1 MKIILLVIFLTSN
14 LLFAQIPSERL
25 VDWSNAGVKSKIK
38 YDKTIEIDANELM
51 SDETSNSDLINDII
65 KDNVGQSIQ
74 IILPVG
80 KFTFD
85 KTINLPSIVGIK
97 GAGADKTELVF
108 DLGGRGHC
116 FQAIGKNTFIDI
128 KLISD
133 VKKGDKKLILE
144 KTLFVEEGDWI
155 SIIENDRNLVTSEW
169 AYGTVAQIQQITR
182 ISGDTLFFDSEF
194 RKDFLVDS
202 VAGFKRIDPVENVS
216 IECLKINRVDNTAP
230 EQSSNISFNYTVNS
244 SVKNIESEFCTFSH
258 FQARNSSN
266 LEILNSYFHDSHD
279 FGGGGRGYGIM
290 LHISTGEVLVEN
302 NIFRKLRHSMIVQA
316 GANGNVFAYNYSTEP
331 FWDGTSLPENS
342 AGDMVL
348 HGNYV
353 FSNLFEG
360 NICQNIVIDNSHGPN
375 GPLNTFFRNRAELW
389 GIFFSANNSPKQNII
404 ANEITN
410 QSFPYSLVNY
420 TILGDEHFLFA
431 NNNKGEITPD
441 TNEDLNISSLYYQE
455 KPEFLSANQFGGIG
469 YPQEEEK
476 NQIPAMERYI
486 SNEINLACEEG
497 INNIENKLNHIKIYP
512 NPANEY
518 IYIQGIKVAEEIYI
532 MNLLGQKYKINSSLN
547 NDKIDI
553 SFLKKGVYIILI
565 DNQQFKF
572 IKN

>member
-1 MKIILLVIFLTSN
+1 MKIIFVIILSSFLCFS
-14 LLFAQIPSERL
+14 QIPNDRL
-25 VDWSNAGVKSKIK
+25 VDWSNAGLKSEIKFDEKI
-38 YDKTIEIDANELM
+38 ILSFSELNQVGI
-51 SDETSNSDLINDII
+51 SNSDIINDLIS
-65 KDNVGQSIQ
+65 KNKSKSIQ
-74 IILPVG
+74 IVLPEG
-80 KFTFD
+80 KFIFD
-85 KTINLPSIVGIK
+85 KTINLNSNVGLK
-97 GAGADKTELVF
+97 GAGANKTELVF
-108 DLGGRGHC
+108 DLKGSGHAI
-116 FQAIGKNTFIDI
+116 QANGKSTFIDI
-128 KLISD
+128 KLLED

-155 SIIENDRNLVTSEW
+155 SIIENDKNLVTSDW
-169 AYGTVAQIQQITR
+169 AYGTVAQIQKITK

-202 VAGFKRIDPVENVS
+202 VAGFKRIDAVENVS

-230 EQSSNISFNYTVNS
+230 EQSSNISFNNVVNS
-244 SVKNIESEFCTFSH
+244 VVKNIESEFCTFSH

-266 LEILNSYFHDSHD
+266 LEISNSYFHDSHE

-290 LHISTGEVLVEN
+290 LHISTGEVLAEN

-331 FWDGTSLPENS
+331 YWDGGGLPSNS

-389 GIFFSANNSPKQNII
+389 GIFFSANNSPMQNII

-410 QSFPYSLVNY
+410 KAFPYSLVNY
-420 TILGDEHFLFA
+420 TILGDNHFLFA
-431 NNNKGEITPD
+431 NNNKGELTPD
-441 TNEDLNISSLYYQE
+441 TNEDFNISSLYYHE

-469 YPQEEEK
+469 YPHEVEK

-486 SNEINLACEEG
+486 SNEINLACEDA
-497 INNIENKLNHIKIYP
+497 INSIEEEVNNIKIYP
-512 NPANEY
+512 NPSSDF
-518 IYIQGIKVAEEIYI
+518 IYIESNLKISHFTVCNLIGKKQKIKIDLESNI
-532 MNLLGQKYKINSSLN
+532 
-547 NDKIDI
+547 IDI
-553 SFLKKGVYIILI
+553 SNLENGIYFININHQI
-565 DNQQFKF
+565 FKF